1 MSAFVKDAEGV
12 EVFMKFSVEG
22 LRMTAIYHH
31 SGRLDATCAS
41 SSG

>member
-1 MSAFVKDAEGV
+1 MSVFVKDAEGV

-31 SGRLDATCAS
+31 S
-41 SSG
+41 